1 MKIEQGQVWISE
13 SEPHRSIKIESV
25 GEMWDST
32 DEGMYCTWSVYDEP
46 SWSKFVLDKKF
57 NGQGELE
64 NHIKDGK
71 NTYPY
76 AFGDD
81 CSIKSI

>member
-1 MKIEQGQVWISE
+1 MLF
-13 SEPHRSIKIESV
+13 RS

-76 AFGDD
+76 AFGDE
-81 CSIKSI
+81 CSIKSIKQRIRKHKLKLLEG